1 MEGEGGEMLIG
12 IITLTLVA
20 ILLAINIYQIVVK
33 VPGELKYVNAV
44 FLPLVAALLLLLLF
58 RLGGW

>member
-1 MEGEGGEMLIG
+1 MLIG